1 MNLKKNLSLILSI
14 ILLIVCFSGCDEKE
28 KPDLTPVPTPVP
40 SATPIAEIED
50 DVFYTAMTNSNT
62 RCMAV
67 MIDND
72 KKARPQ
78 SGLENAFAVYEMVVE
93 GASTR
98 LMAIFKDCTATKV
111 GPVRS
116 SRHYFL
122 DYALEHDPIYLHCG
136 YSPKAQ
142 QDLKNLYIHN
152 LNELVSNNG
161 KNFYRDTQR
170 KAPHNLYA
178 SLPGAI
184 ESVEGIYNTTTEYAT
199 AFPYYSKDTD
209 LASDAVAQK
218 ITVPYFNSYSV
229 SYEYDTD
236 KKLYNRFIN
245 GEPHMSATDDAQ
257 LTAKNILIY
266 KVKNYNLDNAG
277 RQELNTVGT
286 GEGWYITDG
295 KVISMMWN
303 KPSRGARTEYYTSFG
318 KPITF
323 NPGNIYVQIIPVSS
337 QPVIK

>member
-1 MNLKKNLSLILSI
+1 MKLKKFLSI
-14 ILLIVCFSGCDEKE
+14 TFAVVLAGLCFSGCGKNEE
-28 KPDLTPVPTPVP
+28 PIATPTPTPIP
-40 SATPIAEIED
+40 SATPIAEIKD
-50 DVFYTAMTNSNT
+50 DVFYTAMTNSDA

-72 KKARPQ
+72 VKARPQ
-78 SGLENAFAVYEMVVE
+78 SGLENAFAIYEMVVE

-98 LMAIFKDCTATKV
+98 LMAVFKDCTATKV

-142 QDLKNLYIHN
+142 QDLKNLYINN
-152 LNELVSNNG
+152 LNELVANNG
-161 KNFYRDTQR
+161 KNFYRDTAR

-178 SLPGAI
+178 SLPEAI
-184 ESVEGIYNTTTEYAT
+184 ASVDGVYKTTTEYAT

-209 LASDAVAQK
+209 LASDALAAK
-218 ITVPYFNSYSV
+218 ITIPYFNSYSV
-229 SYEYDTD
+229 SYEYDSD

-245 GEPHMSATDDAQ
+245 GEAHMSATDDAQ

-266 KVKNYNLDNAG
+266 KVKNYNLDNSG
-277 RQELNTVGT
+277 RQELNTVGS

-295 KVISMMWN
+295 KVISMLWN

-318 KPITF
+318 EPITF

-337 QPVIK
+337 EPVIE